1 MSSFGTRT
9 QAELAILLVAA
20 IWGAT
25 FVVVKEA
32 LADIGPFLF
41 LGIRFIIAFLVL
53 VLLSFRDIKQIKA
66 STLSEGS
73 LMGFFLFI
81 GYVFQTMGLKYTSA
95 SNAGFITS
103 VSVVLV
109 PIIYAVINLKR
120 PSFITIFTALTAA
133 IGLFL
138 MAVKAGSFTLAY
150 GDILV
155 LVCAFGFAF
164 HVVFVARL
172 SHQHNPVAI
181 TGVQILFVG
190 VVCFIAG
197 IFAEPLPPYLSA
209 NTAVAI
215 FITAVFA
222 TALAF
227 LIQNALQK
235 YSTPSRFAIVLASEP
250 VFAALTGYLWAGETF
265 TLRTLTG
272 AGLILAAML
281 ISILVRRPKDPVGPS
296 H

>member
-73 LMGFFLFI
+73 LLGFFLFI

-197 IFAEPLPPYLSA
+197 VFAEPLPLIYLPIPPWLFSSPP
-209 NTAVAI
+209 
-215 FITAVFA
+215 F
-222 TALAF
+222 
-227 LIQNALQK
+227 
-235 YSTPSRFAIVLASEP
+235 SP
-250 VFAALTGYLWAGETF
+250 
-265 TLRTLTG
+265 
-272 AGLILAAML
+272 
-281 ISILVRRPKDPVGPS
+281 RPWLF
-296 H
+296 